1 MGSSISLFQFLYS
14 FHLDRIAIAIH
25 LSLTISVQLPNAL
38 VVSTYQPVLADVT
51 MPSDEPEE
59 GDKVS
64 WNWGGGAPGG
74 TVAKKAS
81 ELNVEEKANGS
92 GDKRKRDEAE
102 ENGDKNDDESE
113 KKNDGLKENAEGKTV
128 RSAGKT
134 DKAKPAAKKQKKDE
148 PAVTEK
154 KKPGRPKTSEGAPA
168 KAKKQPTPRSTE
180 GIGSRTRSQRT

>member
-51 MPSDEPEE
+51 MPSDEPKK
-59 GDKVS
+59 GNKVKKNAEPDNPAVRIERS
-64 WNWGGGAPGG
+64 GND
-74 TVAKKAS
+74 VVKKAS

-154 KKPGRPKTSEGAPA
+154 KKPGRPKTSEG
-168 KAKKQPTPRSTE
+168 
-180 GIGSRTRSQRT
+180 